1 MWYTLAYLQSR
12 TLKKSWHVMGLHL
25 SYHHLYMISGD
36 MILLHLGLG
45 CCYFPAKYTLAFIK
59 NNKRFIFPVF
69 CGIFKTREV
78 LATSDE
84 NNLCWTMDL
93 NCSSSSAK
101 CRKMFY
107 NKYKRKFCCQNQE
120 SSLWIKLVTNTHL

>member
-1 MWYTLAYLQSR
+1 
-12 TLKKSWHVMGLHL
+12 MGLDL
-25 SYHHLYMISGD
+25 SYHHLYMISGNI
-36 MILLHLGLG
+36 ILLHLGLG

-84 NNLCWTMDL
+84 NNLG
-93 NCSSSSAK
+93 
-101 CRKMFY
+101 
-107 NKYKRKFCCQNQE
+107 
-120 SSLWIKLVTNTHL
+120 